1 MNVEPERAKQNPEA
15 RERFIRENEDFILR
29 CAGKASRR
37 YITKSDDEWAAA
49 LSAFNEAIDAYD
61 SSKGSFYTFAALLI
75 QRRSAD
81 AWRRA
86 KQQEIAVEPAAF
98 DGRLPDTPSPLET
111 EVALRSVV
119 EPEPRA
125 SVQEEIDAMQKELH
139 LYGFSFFDLKDCSP
153 HWPRTRRACAQA
165 VSVLLDH
172 EELVETM
179 RHTRSLPA
187 KAIRQEAQ
195 IPAKVLERHRKWIIA
210 VVEILKGPYPDL
222 QSYVSDFRKEVKT

>member
-37 YITKSDDEWAAA
+37 CITKSDDEWAAA

-61 SSKGSFYTFAALLI
+61 SSKGNFYAFAALLI
-75 QRRSAD
+75 QRRTAD
-81 AWRRA
+81 AWRRE
-86 KQQEIAVEPAAF
+86 KRREIAVEPAAF
-98 DGRLPDTPSPLET
+98 DGRLSETPSPLEA
-111 EVALRSVV
+111 EVALRSAAVSQK
-119 EPEPRA
+119 PITI
-125 SVQEEIDAMQKELH
+125 QEEIEMMQKTLH

-153 HWPRTRRACAQA
+153 HWPRTRKECAQA

-222 QSYVSDFRKEVKT
+222 QGYVSDFRKEVKT